1 MSADSNTRFAES
13 EDAYHEAASEETGLD
28 DFGDPTYRE
37 ALERLLR
44 SFDEEAHLSD
54 LGRAIVRQELTKIL
68 KSRLLCEARLKQ
80 HAGECEQEIRR
91 PIIILGLVRTG
102 STALHY
108 LMGQDPGI
116 QKLEYWMSAN
126 PQPRPPRDEWEE
138 HADFRASQAEIDFL
152 YKVTPSLMTVHEMR
166 AEWPEECRHILA
178 QSFTDDRFETSA
190 TLPSYNEWYWST
202 PHPETYRRH
211 KRLVQL
217 IGMHDP
223 ERRWLLK
230 YPVHLR
236 QLRALFDVYPDAC
249 IVQTH
254 RDPRTVMA
262 SYTSFVAK
270 VREMHEDRV
279 DMEYIA
285 REQLESWS
293 TAADAGVAYRRE
305 HGSERFFD
313 LHFTDFMADPVG
325 SVKRIYQHFDQ
336 GLSPEGEKCLEQ
348 WQAEHPQG
356 RHGQHSYKKDDF
368 GLSESEIL
376 DRFADYME
384 FHGMKA

>member
-1 MSADSNTRFAES
+1 MSAGSDTRFAAS
-13 EDAYHEAASEETGLD
+13 EDAYHEAASKELGLD

-37 ALERLLR
+37 ALGRLLR
-44 SFDEEAHLSD
+44 SFDEDAHLSD
-54 LGRAIVRQELTKIL
+54 LGRAIVRQELVKIL

-108 LMGQDPGI
+108 LMGQDPGT

-126 PQPRPPRDEWEE
+126 PQPRPPREEWDD
-138 HADFRASQAEIDFL
+138 HPDFRASQAEIDFL

-190 TLPSYNEWYWST
+190 TLPGYNEWYWST
-202 PHPETYRRH
+202 PHPETYQRH

-223 ERRWLLK
+223 DRRWLLK

-236 QLRALFDVYPDAC
+236 QLRALIDVYPDAC

-293 TAADAGVAYRRE
+293 AAADAGVAYRRE

-313 LHFTDFMADPVG
+313 LHFADFMADPVG
-325 SVKRIYQHFDQ
+325 SVKRIYERFDQ
-336 GLSPEGEKCLEQ
+336 VLSPEGEKCLER
-348 WQAEHPQG
+348 WQADHPQG
-356 RHGQHSYKKDDF
+356 KHGQHSYKKDDF
-368 GLSESEIL
+368 GLSENEIL

>member
-1 MSADSNTRFAES
+1 MSAGSGTRFAAS
-13 EDAYHEAASEETGLD
+13 EDAYHAAASEELGLD

-37 ALERLLR
+37 ALGRLLR
-44 SFDEEAHLSD
+44 SFDEDAHLSD
-54 LGRAIVRQELTKIL
+54 LGRAIVRQEITKIL

-80 HAGECEQEIRR
+80 YAGECEQEIRR

-108 LMGQDPGI
+108 LMGQDPGL

-126 PQPRPPRDEWEE
+126 PQPRPPREEWHD

-190 TLPSYNEWYWST
+190 TLPGYNEWYWST
-202 PHPETYRRH
+202 PHSETYRRH
-211 KRLVQL
+211 KRLVRL
-217 IGMHDP
+217 IGMHEPD
-223 ERRWLLK
+223 RRWLLK

-236 QLRALFDVYPDAC
+236 QLPALLDVYPDAC

-293 TAADAGVAYRRE
+293 TAADAGVAYRRK

-313 LHFTDFMADPVG
+313 LHFSDFMADPIG
-325 SVKRIYQHFDQ
+325 SVKRIYRHFDQ
-336 GLSPEGEKCLEQ
+336 VLSTEGEERLEQ
-348 WQAEHPQG
+348 WHADHPQG
-356 RHGQHSYKKDDF
+356 RHGQHSYEKDDF
-368 GLSESEIL
+368 GLRESEIL
-376 DRFADYME
+376 DRFAEYME

>member
-1 MSADSNTRFAES
+1 MSAGSDTRFAAS
-13 EDAYHEAASEETGLD
+13 EDAYHEAASKELGLD
-28 DFGDPTYRE
+28 DFGDPSYRE
-37 ALERLLR
+37 ALGRLLR
-44 SFDEEAHLSD
+44 SFDEDAHLSD
-54 LGRAIVRQELTKIL
+54 LGRAIVRQELIKIL

-126 PQPRPPRDEWEE
+126 PQPRPPREEWDE

-152 YKVTPSLMTVHEMR
+152 YKVTPSLMAVHEMR

-190 TLPSYNEWYWST
+190 TLPGYNQWYWST

-211 KRLVQL
+211 RRLVQL
-217 IGMHDP
+217 IGMHEPD
-223 ERRWLLK
+223 RRWLLK

-236 QLRALFDVYPDAC
+236 QLQALFDVYPDAC

-336 GLSPEGEKCLEQ
+336 VLSPEGEKCLEQ
-348 WQAEHPQG
+348 WQGEHPQG
-356 RHGQHSYKKDDF
+356 KHGQHSYKKDDF

-384 FHGMKA
+384 FHGMQA